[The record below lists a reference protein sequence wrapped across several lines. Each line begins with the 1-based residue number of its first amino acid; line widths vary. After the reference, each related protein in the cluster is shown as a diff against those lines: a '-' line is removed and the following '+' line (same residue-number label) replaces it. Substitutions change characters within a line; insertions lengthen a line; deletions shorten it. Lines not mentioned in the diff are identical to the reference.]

1 MPFDSA
7 GTRGS
12 TPLYVH
18 NSVSKDY
25 LTNTNKGLFM
35 ARLNEK
41 VAKQAR
47 IACEKWRGY
56 FKQNIDQ
63 YHEMH
68 DFVLGKQWD
77 AGEEDEMIKT
87 FRKVPLASNKLGTMS
102 NSLLGEQQQNT
113 PQLQVVPM
121 TNCDEEVAHLREL
134 ITKDIMFSNNTA
146 TVYQVAAGQA
156 AIGGFSAFCIGTD
169 YSHSKSFDL
178 DIVYYHFKDATRCY
192 WDVGAETVNK
202 TDGTLCGYVSR
213 MTRKKFRE
221 VYGKDIEE
229 KIGKS
234 QIAATEEEV
243 ALAVQ
248 PDEGDDPFSWS
259 DTEAV
264 TILDH
269 FVRRFEKDTLYKLSN
284 GNVLNQE
291 EMDELIEHSREIN
304 ERNRMMDM
312 EQAIMGQGIGQMQG
326 TPGNVGLDSSQGMPG
341 MEGALP
347 IPPQGSEGFGMSGN
361 KDILP
366 QENGIDV
373 TGATSPEPEMDLGD
387 ETNPELMTLWDDGEM
402 VRIEDKRP
410 SKKHKIIHYK
420 IAGDYEL
427 DKTEFPSEQLP
438 MPFVD
443 NNSFY
448 DKTGKQICRS
458 FFGDAKDTQRYI
470 NYLRTQSA
478 YILKVSRYDQWIGS
492 KKNVASLDTQNNWRN
507 PTNIQGMITYDES
520 PSGAKPEQIRPPELS
535 VSLFQQYQLAI
546 EDLYTSTGLY
556 PARMGNN
563 GDEASGKA
571 IDARTRQGSYT
582 TYVFFNSINRAIATG
597 GAIVNEMIPRVYD
610 TERVLALMTPD
621 EGMKNITVNE
631 QKDDYGEHIGND
643 IRKGTYE
650 VRIKPG
656 PSFEGQKQEALQS
669 LREVLQADPTA
680 FNLIA
685 DLYADNLPLA
695 NTIEIKNRLKTR
707 VSPAIIE
714 AGKTGRMPQQQGPSP
729 EEQAMQ
735 LQQQQMQMEAQFK
748 QQTLEIKKQELALKA
763 QQMKID
769 LEIEHQKLQAEE
781 MSVMGEIEEGKMRYM
796 AETQRTEADK
806 SVAHAN
812 NLVKILTHKI

>member
-1 MPFDSA
+1 
-7 GTRGS
+7 
-12 TPLYVH
+12 
-18 NSVSKDY
+18 
-25 LTNTNKGLFM
+25 M
-35 ARLNEK
+35 AKLNEK
-41 VAKQAR
+41 VARQAR

-68 DFVLGKQWD
+68 TFVLGQQWTD
-77 AGEEDEMIKT
+77 DEEDDMIKT
-87 FRKVPLASNKLGTMS
+87 FRKVPLSSNKLATMS

-121 TNCDEEVAHLREL
+121 SNCDEEIAHIREL
-134 ITKDIMFSNNTA
+134 ITKDIMFSNNTS

-156 AIGGFSAFCIGTD
+156 AIGGFGAFLVDTE
-169 YSHSKSFDL
+169 YTHSKSFDL
-178 DIVYYHFKDATRCY
+178 DIVYRHFKDATRCY
-192 WDVGAETVNK
+192 WDVGAETINK

-213 MTRKKFRE
+213 MTRVKFRE

-248 PDEGDDPFSWS
+248 PDEGDDPFNWS
-259 DTEAV
+259 DTEAI
-264 TILDH
+264 TIIDH
-269 FVRRFEKDTLYKLSN
+269 YVRKFEKDVLFKLSN
-284 GNVLNQE
+284 GAVLNQE
-291 EMDELIEHSREIN
+291 EMDELVERSREMN
-304 ERNRMMDM
+304 QKNQMM
-312 EQAIMGQGIGQMQG
+312 ELQQQLMGGQNPNNMPNADTGIQMPVKALDGMSNAG
-326 TPGNVGLDSSQGMPG
+326 TNDGFGIPGNQ
-341 MEGALP
+341 E
-347 IPPQGSEGFGMSGN
+347 
-361 KDILP
+361 ILP
-366 QENGIDV
+366 QENGMPVDD
-373 TGATSPEPEMDLGD
+373 GSPMPEPDVD
-387 ETNPELMTLWDDGEM
+387 DDNDPETMTLWDEGEM

-420 IAGDYEL
+420 IAGDYVL
-427 DKTEFPSEQLP
+427 DRTEFPSEQLP

-443 NNSFY
+443 NNSY
-448 DKTGKQICRS
+448 YEKTGKQICRS

-492 KKNVASLDTQNNWRN
+492 KKNVASLDTQRNWRD
-507 PTNIQGMITYDES
+507 PTNMQGLLTYDES
-520 PSGAKPEQIRPPELS
+520 PAGFKPEQIKPPELS

-621 EGMKNITVNE
+621 EGMKNITINQQSDE
-631 QKDDYGEHIGND
+631 YGEHIEND

-650 VRIKPG
+650 VRLKPG
-656 PSFEGQKQEALQS
+656 PSYEGQKEQALQS
-669 LREVLQADPTA
+669 LREVLQADPTS

-707 VSPAIIE
+707 VPPQIIE
-714 AGKTGRMPQQQGPSP
+714 AGKTGKMPQQQGPSP
-729 EEQAMQ
+729 EEQQ
-735 LQQQQMQMEAQFK
+735 IQIQQQQMQMEAQFK
-748 QQTLEIKKQELALKA
+748 QKQIEIKEKELQLKA
-763 QQMKID
+763 QQMQID
-769 LEIEHQKLQAEE
+769 LEIEHEKLMAEKIQ
-781 MSVMGEIEEGKMRYM
+781 VMGEIEESKMRYM
-796 AETQRTEADK
+796 AETQRTESDAAI
-806 SVAHAN
+806 AHAD
-812 NLVKILTHKI
+812 NLVKILTHKIKE

>member
-1 MPFDSA
+1 
-7 GTRGS
+7 
-12 TPLYVH
+12 
-18 NSVSKDY
+18 
-25 LTNTNKGLFM
+25 M
-35 ARLNEK
+35 AKFNEK

-47 IACEKWRGY
+47 TACEKWRGW
-56 FKQNIDQ
+56 FRINIDE
-63 YHEMH
+63 YHLMH
-68 DFVLGKQWD
+68 TFVLGQQWTAD
-77 AGEEDEMIKT
+77 EEDDMIKT
-87 FRKVPLASNKLGTMS
+87 FRKVPLVSNKLGTMS

-121 TNCDEEVAHLREL
+121 TNCDEQVAHVREL

-146 TVYQVAAGQA
+146 TVYQVSASQA
-156 AIGGFSAFCIGTD
+156 AIGGFGAFCVGTD
-169 YSHSKSFDL
+169 YSHAKSFDL

-192 WDVGAETVNK
+192 WDVGAESVNK

-213 MTRKKFRE
+213 MTRAKFRE
-221 VYGKDIEE
+221 VYGKDTEE
-229 KIGKS
+229 KIGKTD
-234 QIAATEEEV
+234 IAASEEEV

-248 PDEGDDPFSWS
+248 PNEGDDPFSWS
-259 DTEAV
+259 DSEAI
-264 TILDH
+264 TIIDH
-269 FVRRFEKDTLYKLSN
+269 YVRRYEKDTLYKLSS
-284 GNVLNQE
+284 GSVLNQE

-304 ERNRMMDM
+304 ERNRMMEL
-312 EQAIMGQGIGQMQG
+312 EQAIMGQGMGQMQG
-326 TPGNVGLDSSQGMPG
+326 APGDAGMMPEQGMPG

-347 IPPQGSEGFGMSGN
+347 MPPQGSNGFGMSGN
-361 KDILP
+361 EDILP
-366 QENGIDV
+366 QENGVDV
-373 TGATSPEPEMDLGD
+373 TGQAPEPEMDLGD
-387 ETNPELMTLWDDGEM
+387 DSDPYLMTLWEDGEM

-410 SKKHKIIHYK
+410 SKKHKIMYYK
-420 IAGDYEL
+420 IAGDYVL
-427 DKTEFPSEQLP
+427 DQTEFPSEQLP
-438 MPFVD
+438 LVFVD
-443 NNSFY
+443 NNSYY

-492 KKNVASLDTQNNWRN
+492 KKNVASLDTQRNWRDPN
-507 PTNIQGMITYDES
+507 NIQGMLTYDES

-535 VSLFQQYQLAI
+535 ASLFQQYQLAI

-631 QKDDYGEHIGND
+631 QKDEYGERVEND

-650 VRIKPG
+650 VRLKPG
-656 PSFEGQKQEALQS
+656 PSYEGQKEQALSS

-685 DLYADNLPLA
+685 DLYADNLPLS

-707 VSPAIIE
+707 VPPQIIE
-714 AGKTGRMPQQQGPSP
+714 AGKTGKMPEQSGPSP

-735 LQQQQMQMEAQFK
+735 MQQVQMQMEAQFK
-748 QQTLEIKKQELALKA
+748 QQQLEIKKQELALKA

-781 MSVMGEIEEGKMRYM
+781 MSVMGEIEESKMRYM
-796 AETQRTEADK
+796 AETQRTESDSAI
-806 SVAHAN
+806 AHAD

>member
-1 MPFDSA
+1 
-7 GTRGS
+7 
-12 TPLYVH
+12 
-18 NSVSKDY
+18 
-25 LTNTNKGLFM
+25 M
-35 ARLNEK
+35 AKFNEK
-41 VAKQAR
+41 IAKQAR
-47 IACEKWRGY
+47 VACEKWRGY
-56 FKQNIDQ
+56 FKINIDQ

-68 DFVLGKQWD
+68 TFVLGQQWTSD
-77 AGEEDEMIKT
+77 EEDDMVKT
-87 FRKVPLASNKLGTMS
+87 FRKVPLVSNKLGTMS

-121 TNCDEEVAHLREL
+121 SNCDEKVAHIREL

-156 AIGGFSAFCIGTD
+156 AIGGFSAFCVSTD
-169 YSHSKSFDL
+169 YSHAKSFDL
-178 DIVYYHFKDATRCY
+178 DIVYHHFKDATRCY
-192 WDVGAETVNK
+192 WDMGAETVNK
-202 TDGTLCGYVSR
+202 TDGQFCGYVSR
-213 MTRKKFRE
+213 MSRDKFRE
-221 VYGKDIEE
+221 LYGREVEE
-229 KIGKS
+229 DIGKTA
-234 QIAATEEEV
+234 IAATEEEV

-248 PDEGDDPFSWS
+248 PDEGDDPFNWS
-259 DTEAV
+259 DSEAV
-264 TILDH
+264 TIIDH
-269 FVRRFEKDTLYKLSN
+269 FVRKYEKDTLYKLSN

-291 EMDELIEHSREIN
+291 EMDELIERSRDIN
-304 ERNRMMDM
+304 ARHEKMELEQQMMGLPDM
-312 EQAIMGQGIGQMQG
+312 GGE
-326 TPGNVGLDSSQGMPG
+326 GMPQQMAPQMMNMAGQQLPNEGDQYG
-341 MEGALP
+341 MD
-347 IPPQGSEGFGMSGN
+347 GN
-361 KDILP
+361 MDILP
-366 QENGIDV
+366 QENGVDV
-373 TGATSPEPEMDLGD
+373 TKTSPEMDD
-387 ETNPELMTLWDDGEM
+387 EGMEYSRMTLWQDGEM

-443 NNSFY
+443 NNSYY

-492 KKNVASLDTQNNWRN
+492 KKNVASLDTQRNWRDPN
-507 PTNIQGMITYDES
+507 NIQGMLTYDES

-597 GAIVNEMIPRVYD
+597 GCIVNEMIPRVYD
-610 TERVLALMTPD
+610 TERVMALMTPD
-621 EGMKNITVNE
+621 EGMKNITVNKQSDE
-631 QKDDYGEHIGND
+631 YGEQVEND

-650 VRIKPG
+650 VRLKPG
-656 PSFEGQKQEALQS
+656 PSFEGQKQQALDS
-669 LREVLQADPTA
+669 LREVLAADPST

-685 DLYADNLPLA
+685 DLYADNLPLM

-707 VSPAIIE
+707 VSPQVIE
-714 AGKTGRMPQQQGPSP
+714 AGKTGKMPQQNGPSP

-735 LQQQQMQMEAQFK
+735 LQQQQMQMDAQFK
-748 QQTLEIKKQELALKA
+748 QQQLEIKKQELALKA
-763 QQMKID
+763 QQMKVD

-781 MSVMGEIEEGKMRYM
+781 MSVMGEIEEGKLRYL
-796 AETQRTEADK
+796 AETGRTEADT
-806 SVAHAN
+806 SIAHAN
-812 NLVKILTHKI
+812 NMVKILTHKIQ